1 MDKVKFCTTY
11 KGLLQQAK
19 ALYALVADL
28 ERQRDGLL
36 KELARLNSQQQKQ
49 LTKEQIYFQRWAD

>member
-36 KELARLNSQQQKQ
+36 KEVARLKN
-49 LTKEQIYFQRWAD
+49 TEHTG